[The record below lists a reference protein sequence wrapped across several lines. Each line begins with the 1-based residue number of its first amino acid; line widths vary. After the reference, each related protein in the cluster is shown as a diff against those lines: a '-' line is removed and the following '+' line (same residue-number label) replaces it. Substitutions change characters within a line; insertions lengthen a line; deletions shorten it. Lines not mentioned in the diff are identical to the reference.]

1 MTVYGAVLH
10 PSRGVQRVYAPAVAP
25 LPVIQPWK
33 QTATVRVTSVDF
45 GLQSIENLSPLFR
58 NCGAKDLAQKRSF
71 ALMRTTGDDSMARS
85 LAPLD
90 IDEGIKKVRL
100 EPEGP
105 SPRIMAVGPKSS
117 GKSTF
122 NRLLCNMITSRA
134 GKAKSRCLYLD
145 LDPGQPEF
153 GPPGQLALV
162 EVTAPVLGPPF
173 THAAS
178 ARSTAYRIIRSH
190 TIAATSFKDDPEHYI
205 ACAVDLVNHAAKDV
219 PIVVNSCGWVSNL
232 GASTMVALAS
242 KLAITELVSHTLMYR
257 DCSWPSNKLEGQQRF
272 KLKSFADIFDRFS
285 LNLSTRS
292 LRMSWL
298 RSQAVSRSVYPD
310 DRDNKHL
317 EHQQSCAQCK
327 P

>member
-10 PSRGVQRVYAPAVAP
+10 PSRGVQRIYAPAVAP

-178 ARSTAYRIIRSH
+178 TRSTAYRMIRSH

-205 ACAVDLVNHAAKDV
+205 ACAVDLVNRAAKDV
-219 PIVVNSCGWVSNL
+219 PVVVNSCGWVSNL

-272 KLKSFADIFDRFS
+272 EPKSI
-285 LNLSTRS
+285 
-292 LRMSWL
+292 
-298 RSQAVSRSVYPD
+298 
-310 DRDNKHL
+310 
-317 EHQQSCAQCK
+317 C
-327 P
+327 